1 VEPGRPG
8 ARGAVHG
15 RRSLGV
21 TLTAGIDLGSSAV
34 KGVLFDPE
42 RGVLATSELPVDLY
56 SLAPATAEADPAD
69 WWTATCGVTGR
80 LLAGAGATGT
90 DVGAIS
96 VSGMV
101 PALVSLDARGQPLRR
116 AILQND
122 ARATVEVH
130 ELREALAG
138 DDLLARTGSVVSQQ
152 SVAPTLLWLSRHE
165 PDVVQQTRYVVG
177 SYDWLL
183 HRLGAVL
190 HVERNWA
197 LESGLFTLGGD
208 ALDEVFRRAGAEP
221 SLVPP
226 VSEPGDVVGHLSTAA
241 AKELGLA
248 EGTPLVVA
256 TADHVAS
263 AYAAGLA
270 AEPEALLKL
279 GGAGDILVVSS
290 AARVD
295 ERLYLDRHMI
305 PGLWL
310 PNGCMATSGTLL
322 RWFQEVLANGA
333 EGLVCLP
340 YLLGEKSPLHD
351 PNLRGAFLGLHL
363 GHRRQHLFRACLEAV
378 AFGFRQHLEVYAQ
391 LGMTVTEA
399 RVTNG
404 GAASGLWKR
413 ILADVCGIPLYPV
426 LAHPGAAL
434 GAALAAAVGIGLL
447 PAWEAVQGYVQLG
460 PEMTPDSSTAEI
472 YDRQYETYMLAGKA
486 VEEIS
491 HRIAISQSAD

>member
-1 VEPGRPG
+1 M
-8 ARGAVHG
+8 
-15 RRSLGV
+15 S
-21 TLTAGIDLGSSAV
+21 D
-34 KGVLFDPE
+34 
-42 RGVLATSELPVDLY
+42 
-56 SLAPATAEADPAD
+56 
-69 WWTATCGVTGR
+69 
-80 LLAGAGATGT
+80 
-90 DVGAIS
+90 
-96 VSGMV
+96 
-101 PALVSLDARGQPLRR
+101 
-116 AILQND
+116 
-122 ARATVEVH
+122 
-130 ELREALAG
+130 
-138 DDLLARTGSVVSQQ
+138 
-152 SVAPTLLWLSRHE
+152 
-165 PDVVQQTRYVVG
+165 
-177 SYDWLL
+177 
-183 HRLGAVL
+183 
-190 HVERNWA
+190 
-197 LESGLFTLGGD
+197 
-208 ALDEVFRRAGAEP
+208 
-221 SLVPP
+221 
-226 VSEPGDVVGHLSTAA
+226 PGDVVGHLSTAA

-295 ERLYLDRHMI
+295 KRLYLDRHMI

-322 RWFQEVLANGA
+322 RWFQDVLADGVGLDRLDAEAGAIAPGA

-391 LGMTVTEA
+391 LGMAVTEA

-460 PEMTPDSSTAEI
+460 PEIAPDFSTAEI
-472 YDRQYETYMLAGKA
+472 YDRQYETYVLAGKA

-491 HRIAISQSAD
+491 HRIAMSQSAD